1 MVEDG
6 ELVAI
11 TMTTQKDSKKEE
23 SMATPGWEGQ
33 RRSKKGSIWAFS
45 IVFSEIK
52 SRYYVLDLWKS

>member
-1 MVEDG
+1 
-6 ELVAI
+6 
-11 TMTTQKDSKKEE
+11 
-23 SMATPGWEGQ
+23 MATPGWEGQ